1 MIYFS
6 IFFIIFY
13 NSLIYEVY
21 KKRKHVILIL
31 SLIVFILGFNYQ
43 MGSDWLNYQRIYDIR
58 ITPYEFKDIIFH
70 NPFHQEKGYILLNL
84 IGKKIGINYEIFI
97 GILLSFCIICILKI
111 GEKRANNIY
120 IFIYIIIVKYML
132 IASLEPTIRQF
143 LAVSIIALGFRYIEE
158 KKMIKYLLYIIL
170 AMQFHSSAIIGIVIY
185 FFNKVNIT
193 IKKVVFIAIFF
204 PLILKILPIS
214 IEIISNFIPAIEK
227 FSSYFHNLRYGAS
240 ISRSL
245 LGNIYS
251 LGIMILYLYFIFFS
265 DARKQKNY
273 IKNMAIVYIIITYFQ
288 NQLPILY
295 RLKEY
300 FVLGFAISMSYVG
313 SITIFNYKLKYN
325 IRIIFIILV
334 YLIMTGEI
342 VNILYGDELN
352 KKRYGEYKN
361 YFIELLR
368 GRTKENFQE
377 KSHKYEKEIKSMVD
391 EQNRNKNQLLRE
403 KN

>member
-1 MIYFS
+1 
-6 IFFIIFY
+6 
-13 NSLIYEVY
+13 
-21 KKRKHVILIL
+21 
-31 SLIVFILGFNYQ
+31 
-43 MGSDWLNYQRIYDIR
+43 
-58 ITPYEFKDIIFH
+58 
-70 NPFHQEKGYILLNL
+70 
-84 IGKKIGINYEIFI
+84 
-97 GILLSFCIICILKI
+97 
-111 GEKRANNIY
+111 
-120 IFIYIIIVKYML
+120 
-132 IASLEPTIRQF
+132 
-143 LAVSIIALGFRYIEE
+143 
-158 KKMIKYLLYIIL
+158 
-170 AMQFHSSAIIGIVIY
+170 
-185 FFNKVNIT
+185 
-193 IKKVVFIAIFF
+193 
-204 PLILKILPIS
+204 
-214 IEIISNFIPAIEK
+214 
-227 FSSYFHNLRYGAS
+227 
-240 ISRSL
+240 
-245 LGNIYS
+245 
-251 LGIMILYLYFIFFS
+251 
-265 DARKQKNY
+265 
-273 IKNMAIVYIIITYFQ
+273 MAIVYIIITYFQ

>member
-1 MIYFS
+1 
-6 IFFIIFY
+6 
-13 NSLIYEVY
+13 
-21 KKRKHVILIL
+21 
-31 SLIVFILGFNYQ
+31 
-43 MGSDWLNYQRIYDIR
+43 
-58 ITPYEFKDIIFH
+58 
-70 NPFHQEKGYILLNL
+70 
-84 IGKKIGINYEIFI
+84 
-97 GILLSFCIICILKI
+97 
-111 GEKRANNIY
+111 
-120 IFIYIIIVKYML
+120 
-132 IASLEPTIRQF
+132 
-143 LAVSIIALGFRYIEE
+143 
-158 KKMIKYLLYIIL
+158 
-170 AMQFHSSAIIGIVIY
+170 
-185 FFNKVNIT
+185 
-193 IKKVVFIAIFF
+193 
-204 PLILKILPIS
+204 
-214 IEIISNFIPAIEK
+214 
-227 FSSYFHNLRYGAS
+227 
-240 ISRSL
+240 
-245 LGNIYS
+245 
-251 LGIMILYLYFIFFS
+251 MILYLYFIFFS

-313 SITIFNYKLKYN
+313 STTIFNYKLKYN